1 MTREWNGRHVGM
13 MVLHLLNL
21 QNRDMTGIVKKIKSK
36 LLTKL
41 FVEWVKESKD
51 IEALQF
57 SKELISNRMDVV
69 DNRTR
74 VIGFRASV

>member
-1 MTREWNGRHVGM
+1 MG
-13 MVLHLLNL
+13 L
-21 QNRDMTGIVKKIKSK
+21 IKKVKSK

-57 SKELISNRMDVV
+57 SNELITQRLDVV
-69 DNRTR
+69 DNQTR
-74 VIGFRASV
+74 VIGFKTYND

>member
-1 MTREWNGRHVGM
+1 
-13 MVLHLLNL
+13 
-21 QNRDMTGIVKKIKSK
+21 MTGIVKKIKSK

-41 FVEWVKESKD
+41 FVEWVRESKD
-51 IEALQF
+51 VEALQF

>member
-1 MTREWNGRHVGM
+1 MKFD
-13 MVLHLLNL
+13 L
-21 QNRDMTGIVKKIKSK
+21 VKKVKSK

-51 IEALQF
+51 VEALQF
-57 SKELISNRMDVV
+57 SKELIDSRIDVV

-74 VIGFRASV
+74 VIGFRNGVE